1 MNVIEIAGLRKSY
14 GNTEVLHGIDLSVR
28 LQRLTGFLGPNGAG
42 KTTTIRI
49 LLGLVQQSGGSAR
62 LFGQETRS
70 CGPRLRKRIGYLP
83 ADVRFPVGMSGWAV
97 LQLYARARR
106 IDCQSEIRRL
116 AWQFDLELDKRVRK
130 YSTGMKQ
137 KLGLI
142 QALMHRPELLILD
155 EPTTGLDPL
164 VRENVFREL
173 RDVVASGRTILFSSH
188 SLSEVE
194 HLCDDVVIL
203 RNGYVIENQPIDSL
217 RQRALRR
224 VSVEF
229 QSAAQIPDQ
238 MPLALQ
244 VIERKGPRITA
255 TWADGIDRL
264 IEWLRQIPIRDATI
278 EKPDLEDLFLTY
290 YSDKMATIDS
300 GPDKGERL

>member
-1 MNVIEIAGLRKSY
+1 MNVIEISELRKSY

-28 LQRLTGFLGPNGAG
+28 EQRLTGFLGPNGAG

-49 LLGLVQQSGGSAR
+49 LLGLVHPSGGSTS
-62 LFGQETRS
+62 LFGKATS
-70 CGPRLRKRIGYLP
+70 GCGPDLRKRIGYLP
-83 ADVRFPVGMSGWAV
+83 ADIRFPTGLSGRAV
-97 LQLYARARR
+97 LQLYAHARR
-106 IDCQSEIRRL
+106 IDCRVEIRRL
-116 AWQFDLELDKRVRK
+116 AGQFDLELDKRVRK

-164 VRENVFREL
+164 VRESVFREL
-173 RDVVASGRTILFSSH
+173 RAVVASGRTILFSSH

-203 RNGYVIENQPIDSL
+203 RNGHVIENQPISSL

-224 VSVEF
+224 VTVEF
-229 QSAAQIPDQ
+229 RSEAQ
-238 MPLALQ
+238 MPQRLPAPLQ
-244 VIERKGPRITA
+244 VIERKGAHITA
-255 TWADGIDRL
+255 TWANGMEQL
-264 IEWLRQIPIRDATI
+264 IQWLGQIPVRDATI

-290 YSDKMATIDS
+290 YADKSPDNSDSIGRVPS
-300 GPDKGERL
+300 